1 MTVENLE
8 GKSAF
13 VTGGSRGIGAGIVR
27 ALAEAGAHVT
37 FTYASSADAALALA
51 DEIRAKGGR
60 ATAMRADS
68 ADEASLV
75 AAIDETAK
83 ANGGLDI
90 LVNSAGVL
98 VYSPLEDTTLADF
111 DRLFA
116 INVRAVFVGTKAAAR
131 HMSPGASIVNVG
143 SVVADRAG
151 LPGAAIYAASK
162 GAIQAMTRGLARD
175 LGPRGITVNNVQ
187 PGPIATDMSAGHEA
201 MLIPMLPVGRLGEPM
216 EVGALVTYLAGPQ
229 ARYINGASLTI
240 DGGYLS

>member
-1 MTVENLE
+1 MTIQFLE

-27 ALAEAGAHVT
+27 SLAAVGAHVT
-37 FTYASSADAALALA
+37 FTYASSPDAAQALV
-51 DEIRAKGGR
+51 DEVRAAGGK
-60 ATAMRADS
+60 AEAVRADS

-75 AAIDETAK
+75 AAIDDAAK
-83 ANGGLDI
+83 ATGGLDI
-90 LVNSAGVL
+90 LVNNAGVL
-98 VYSPLEDTTLADF
+98 VYATLDDTSLADF

-116 INVRAVFVGTKAAAR
+116 INVRAVFIATKAAAAHLR
-131 HMSPGASIVNVG
+131 SGGSIVNVG

-151 LPGAAIYAASK
+151 LPGTSIYGASK

-187 PGPIATDMSAGHEA
+187 PGPIATDMTTGHEE

-216 EVGALVTYLAGPQ
+216 EVGALVAYLAGPH
-229 ARYINGASLTI
+229 ARYINGASLSI
-240 DGGYLS
+240 DGGFLS